1 MTFWRNIFIPA
12 IIDTDITMLAL
23 RGDIIDKKRQ
33 NVSDEITLK
42 KYVEL
47 AKTIKEMYEKITI
60 ILSVGS

>member
-1 MTFWRNIFIPA
+1 
-12 IIDTDITMLAL
+12 MLTL
-23 RGDIIDKKRQ
+23 RGDIVKKKRQ

-47 AKTIKEMYEKITI
+47 AKTIKETYEKTTI

>member
-1 MTFWRNIFIPA
+1 
-12 IIDTDITMLAL
+12 MLAL
-23 RGDIIDKKRQ
+23 RGDIIEKKRQ